1 MNKLIGMLFLLVV
14 FTIGLG
20 SFSFAYANELNQENV
35 VSYKVKK
42 GDMLRLISLKYYGTE
57 LKARF
62 LAKANGIK
70 NPDLI
75 FAESTIK
82 IPIINKKGN
91 AGKLNYSRNNLKKIQ
106 SKGIETVREISIAKS
121 EKTVIKNESS
131 AQVDDAIKEKT
142 ETHSLTELKTA
153 QQVQEIPSTLNEKEN
168 SVSNIVPT
176 VEDKLKLAEVK
187 KEPVSKS
194 TLEFTADD
202 VMPKNAPETRDAESH
217 VHSASNFDALEH
229 QLSLNTFY
237 SKNKSDRMVGGML
250 DYMAWVK
257 TPKIGENY
265 SLGAGAFTS
274 VWEDKISNAHIRGVM
289 PGVQFGLKYNRH
301 TDDHLM
307 RMVYGKLMVG
317 KEFQS
322 VKQKT
327 ILAPAMA
334 ADPMT
339 TDETMLTDDAMN
351 SQPSSD
357 SSMSQAMPIKSGSN
371 FRIGS
376 MLGVHYQLNP
386 KSTLELMNENW
397 FSLGGKTAMEMD
409 PAFSLI
415 ASHVYTSG
423 DWSWRLGIG
432 PQYEDWSKTWRLHV
446 VPAEI
451 TYKEMVTL
459 GVFSE
464 LYPWKKGEM
473 YSGFST
479 QDLNSIGAVLR
490 FNIGTSM
497 HKGHEA
503 KDH

>member
-14 FTIGLG
+14 FSIGLG
-20 SFSFAYANELNQENV
+20 SFSFAHANESNQAV
-35 VSYKVKK
+35 AVSYKVKK

-75 FAESTIK
+75 LAGSTIK
-82 IPIINKKGN
+82 IPIISKNGS

-106 SKGIETVREISIAKS
+106 SKGIEIAKETSVAKS
-121 EKTVIKNESS
+121 EKTVIENDGS
-131 AQVDDAIKEKT
+131 AQVDGTNNGKIEVT
-142 ETHSLTELKTA
+142 SLTEVKTK
-153 QQVQEIPSTLNEKEN
+153 QQVQEIPATLHEKEN
-168 SVSNIVPT
+168 SVSNIDPV
-176 VEDKLKLAEVK
+176 VEDKSKLAEVR

-194 TLEFTADD
+194 TLEFTVDD
-202 VMPKNAPETRDAESH
+202 VMPENAPNAKEAESH
-217 VHSASNFDALEH
+217 MHSASNSDALEH
-229 QLSLNTFY
+229 QLSLNTLY
-237 SKNKSDRMVGGML
+237 SKNKSDQMVGGML

-257 TPKIGENY
+257 APKLGENY
-265 SLGAGAFTS
+265 SLGAGLFAS
-274 VWEDKISNAHIRGVM
+274 VWEDKISNARIRGIM

-322 VKQKT
+322 VHQK
-327 ILAPAMA
+327 IDVAPIMA

-339 TDETMLTDDAMN
+339 TDAEMPADDTMN
-351 SQPSSD
+351 SEPSS
-357 SSMSQAMPIKSGSN
+357 SMNQTMPIKSGNN

-459 GVFSE
+459 GVFSD

-479 QDLNSIGAVLR
+479 QDLTSIGAVLR